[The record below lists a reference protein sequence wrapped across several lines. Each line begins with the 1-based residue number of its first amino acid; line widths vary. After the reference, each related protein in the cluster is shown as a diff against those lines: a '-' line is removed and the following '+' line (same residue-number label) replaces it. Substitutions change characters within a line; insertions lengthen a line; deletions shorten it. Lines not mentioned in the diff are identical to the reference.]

1 MSISDK
7 YKYSELTSKI
17 IGCAMQV
24 QQHLGNGFQQVVYQR
39 ALAVEFSLQG
49 MAFKREFE
57 MPLEFKRVMN
67 KNQSSGLLA
76 GVQLRE
82 IRSIHLDMNSD

>member
-1 MSISDK
+1 
-7 YKYSELTSKI
+7 
-17 IGCAMQV
+17 MQV

-67 KNQSSGLLA
+67 KNQGSH
-76 GVQLRE
+76 E
-82 IRSIHLDMNSD
+82 IK